1 MAIGCT
7 TLNIMMVCVFAA
19 LLGQKSKLAATSSQI
34 FNRDGDS
41 EPFFLCQILPLFFY
55 LLTSGLQQLIQLLCQ
70 LLQHI
75 IVLNTN
81 QVNELDVL
89 ITALNS
95 EDLNGFK
102 FEKAIESINEIHAD
116 AGL

>member
-1 MAIGCT
+1 MLHA
-7 TLNIMMVCVFAA
+7 
-19 LLGQKSKLAATSSQI
+19 KSLIDSNHI
-34 FNRDGDS
+34 FFVKYS
-41 EPFFLCQILPLFFY
+41 LCFFY